1 MMIVIRIEGYV
12 DTDFFLALGA
22 YIVRPCFDDQVY
34 LREFRNHV
42 TVFQSENYVKRPR
55 LSPVDA
61 GIIPYAHTTVREH
74 FRVTMLDL

>member
-1 MMIVIRIEGYV
+1 MLILI
-12 DTDFFLALGA
+12 FFLALGA
-22 YIVRPCFDDQVY
+22 YIVHPCFDDQVY

-61 GIIPYAHTTVREH
+61 GIIPYAQEQAYHGPGT
-74 FRVTMLDL
+74 F